1 LVAYNAAVSK
11 VSNDGKP
18 ERDDSAPAGM
28 AAEAHVRRESG
39 ARLQVSEPVVFRGQ
53 RGDVQG
59 WALNISR
66 GGLRAVVDGEVAVGD
81 HFEVHVG
88 EWTEPRAARVVWV
101 KPDKGGGCIVGLA
114 FDDAGS
120 AAPPPPPTTMPPP
133 ETSAPAM
140 PNIPVSAPLPADED
154 TDS

>member
-66 GGLRAVVDGEVAVGD
+66 GGLR
-81 HFEVHVG
+81 EVHVG